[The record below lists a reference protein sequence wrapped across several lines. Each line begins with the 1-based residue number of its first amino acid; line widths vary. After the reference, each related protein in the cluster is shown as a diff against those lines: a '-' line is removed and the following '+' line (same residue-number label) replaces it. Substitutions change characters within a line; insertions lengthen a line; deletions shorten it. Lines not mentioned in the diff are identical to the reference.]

1 MADPCVGYTSAS
13 ILCIFCSA
21 SYLDYLRK
29 KRKMANAQ
37 PDLVVITQEHFDTM
51 NSSIIQNEPKCSM
64 NINIPPPK
72 YSVNDAISVNDDINK
87 PLLPKVGVV
96 VNDYSITRRNS
107 F

>member
-1 MADPCVGYTSAS
+1 MADPCIGYTSAS

-29 KRKMANAQ
+29 KRKMANTQ
-37 PDLVVITQEHFDTM
+37 PDLVLITQEHFDTM

-72 YSVNDAISVNDDINK
+72 YSVNDTISVNDDINK

-96 VNDYSITRRNS
+96 VNEYSITRRNS